1 VIHHHLLSSL
11 AVLVFLV
18 SASAQAAPGAQEPAR
33 KAQAVQAAPAVQKSS
48 EKAEAP
54 AKETELTAEADYK
67 AQRERDEAR
76 QRMWDRKMK
85 ALTGSICT
93 GC

>member
-1 VIHHHLLSSL
+1 MIHHRLLSAL

-33 KAQAVQAAPAVQKSS
+33 KAHAAPAVQKSS
-48 EKAEAP
+48 EKAEAS
-54 AKETELTAEADYK
+54 AKAAELTEADYK

>member
-1 VIHHHLLSSL
+1 
-11 AVLVFLV
+11 
-18 SASAQAAPGAQEPAR
+18 
-33 KAQAVQAAPAVQKSS
+33 VQKSS

>member
-1 VIHHHLLSSL
+1 VIHHRLLSSL

-18 SASAQAAPGAQEPAR
+18 SASAQAAPSAQEPAQ
-33 KAQAVQAAPAVQKSS
+33 KAQATPAVQQRS
-48 EKAEAP
+48 EKAGAP